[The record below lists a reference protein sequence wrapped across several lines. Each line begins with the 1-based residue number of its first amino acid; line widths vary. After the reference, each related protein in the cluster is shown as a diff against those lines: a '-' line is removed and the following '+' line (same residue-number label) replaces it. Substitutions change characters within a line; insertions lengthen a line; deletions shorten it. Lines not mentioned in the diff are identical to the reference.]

1 MTQTDPTDPQAWLLR
16 ARSNLLLAQ
25 KGQRKGVVLED
36 LALMH
41 SKRQRKPSR
50 PFV

>member
-36 LALMH
+36 LCFFVA
-41 SKRQRKPSR
+41 RITGRK
-50 PFV
+50 